1 MKNQKLKGN
10 FMILLSALICGIS
23 FVVQGKGVEQ
33 IPPMTFNGIRSLLGG
48 FALLPIIYFI
58 DKSKRKKGISVQPID
73 KNLIKGGIICGVFL
87 CAGTTLQT
95 I

>member
-23 FVVQGKGVEQ
+23 FVVQSKGVEQ

-58 DKSKRKKGISVQPID
+58 DKSKRKKGISVQCRFVND
-73 KNLIKGGIICGVFL
+73 VLHFLKNFAIHKESSDIISR
-87 CAGTTLQT
+87 
-95 I
+95 

>member
-23 FVVQGKGVEQ
+23 FVVQSKGVEQ

-48 FALLPIIYFI
+48 FALLPKMLKIPP
-58 DKSKRKKGISVQPID
+58 DKTPIVASPGFLSFLKKAANI
-73 KNLIKGGIICGVFL
+73 
-87 CAGTTLQT
+87 
-95 I
+95 